1 MKLSAIDK
9 GFSLIE
15 VVISLFI
22 LSVSVITIYNLIIS
36 TAVSSYDLEQRYLAK
51 EVANNRI
58 SLINTLEKSTRPIKR
73 SGEMVMG
80 GQQWQWN
87 EIINFCPPNFVIVLL
102 LLLKIGAG
110 HLKLALF
117 KEDIKSE
124 KKGRSADLTLF
135 S

>member
-58 SLINTLEKSTRPIKR
+58 SLINTLEKSSRPIQR
-73 SGEMVMG
+73 TGEMVMG

-87 EIINFCPPNFVIVLL
+87 ETINYGPTDDFFEYEIFVR
-102 LLLKIGAG
+102 
-110 HLKLALF
+110 HEN
-117 KEDIKSE
+117 EDTYIYSIKGLYT
-124 KKGRSADLTLF
+124 K
-135 S
+135 

>member
-1 MKLSAIDK
+1 MKLSAINK

-15 VVISLFI
+15 VVVSLLI

-58 SLINTLEKSTRPIKR
+58 SLIHTLEKPLRPMER
-73 SGEMVMG
+73 NGQMVMG

-87 EIINFCPPNFVIVLL
+87 ETINNGPSDEFFVYEIFVRAENQETY
-102 LLLKIGAG
+102 IYS
-110 HLKLALF
+110 
-117 KEDIKSE
+117 IKGFYT
-124 KKGRSADLTLF
+124 K
-135 S
+135 

>member
-58 SLINTLEKSTRPIKR
+58 SLINTLEKSSRPIER
-73 SGEMVMG
+73 TGEMVMG

-87 EIINFCPPNFVIVLL
+87 EIINYGPTDDFFEYEIFVR
-102 LLLKIGAG
+102 
-110 HLKLALF
+110 HEN
-117 KEDIKSE
+117 EDTYIYSIKGLYTNE
-124 KKGRSADLTLF
+124 
-135 S
+135 